1 MLDAA
6 RHQELLFSEGRVWSI
21 QRPPGSLYSRP
32 ISLEGQSYC
41 DKVSLRL
48 ENCSCSRPTAALAA
62 GSDWFTEGLAKMSP
76 GKRILSIFKGG
87 TLVFI
92 LGAYNRFCV
101 GVWVG

>member
-1 MLDAA
+1 MQLAIQNYCSQKVECGRFKDLQGV
-6 RHQELLFSEGRVWSI
+6 RTLLPLVQIE
-21 QRPPGSLYSRP
+21 
-32 ISLEGQSYC
+32 QSHC

-48 ENCSCSRPTAALAA
+48 ENCSCSRSTAAFAA

-76 GKRILSIFKGG
+76 GKRILSISKGG

-92 LGAYNRFCV
+92 LGAYNRFYV